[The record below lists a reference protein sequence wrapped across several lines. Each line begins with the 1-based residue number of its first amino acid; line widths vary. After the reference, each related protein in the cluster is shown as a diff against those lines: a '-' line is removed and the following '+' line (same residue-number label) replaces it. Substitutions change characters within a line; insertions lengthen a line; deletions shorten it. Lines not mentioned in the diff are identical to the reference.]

1 MKIGLK
7 YFKYSKVT
15 ITVDG
20 TTGAETETYGTV
32 KTAAKA
38 MTLSVNVNRS
48 NVKGYADDAA
58 AESDLSFIDGSMT
71 LEGDDLSNETIADLC
86 GATLDSGT
94 GGTGDLTFKEDDN
107 PGYVRFG
114 TVVPMVKAGTRAWI
128 GLIFTRV
135 KFAAPEDNYQTKG
148 QNVEFRGW
156 SMSGDIMKNSAGVWK
171 IQSARKTSEADAL
184 TWLASNLAPT

>member
-15 ITVDG
+15 VTEDG
-20 TTGAETETYGTV
+20 NGNETESYGTV

-38 MTLSVNVNRS
+38 MTLNVSINRS
-48 NVKGYADDAA
+48 NAKGYADDAA

-86 GATLDSGT
+86 GATLDGGQS
-94 GGTGDLTFKEDDN
+94 GTGDLTFKEDDS
-107 PGYVRFG
+107 PSYVRWG
-114 TVVPMVKAGTRAWI
+114 TIVPMVKNGARAWI
-128 GLIFTRV
+128 GLIFARV
-135 KFAAPEDNYQTKG
+135 KFASPEDTYQTKG

-156 SMSGDIMKNSAGVWK
+156 SLQGDILKNASGVWK
-171 IQSARKTSEADAL
+171 IQSARKTSESAAV
-184 TWLASNLAPT
+184 TWLDANLAPT

>member
-7 YFKYSKVT
+7 YFKYAKVT
-15 ITVDG
+15 VTEDSSG
-20 TTGAETETYGTV
+20 NETESYGTV
-32 KTAAKA
+32 KRAAKA
-38 MTLSVNVNRS
+38 MSLSVSVNRS

-86 GATLDSGT
+86 GPAIDSGQS
-94 GGTGDLTFKEDDN
+94 GTGDLTFSEADA
-107 PGYVRFG
+107 PSYVRFG
-114 TVVPMVKAGTRAWI
+114 TVVPMVKNGERAWI

-135 KFAAPEDNYQTKG
+135 KFAPPEDNYQTKG

-156 SMSGDIMKNSAGVWK
+156 TLTGDILKNASGVWK
-171 IQSARKTSEADAL
+171 IQSARKTTEAAAV
-184 TWLASNLAPT
+184 TWLDATLAPS

>member
-15 ITVDG
+15 VTEDQSG
-20 TTGAETETYGTV
+20 NETESYGAV

-38 MTLSVNVNRS
+38 MSLSVTVNRS
-48 NVKGYADDAA
+48 TAKGYADDAA

-86 GATLDSGT
+86 GATLDSSQ

-107 PGYVRFG
+107 PSYIRFG
-114 TVVPMVKAGTRAWI
+114 TVVPMVKNGSRAWI
-128 GLIFTRV
+128 GVIFARV

-156 SMSGDIMKNSAGVWK
+156 SLTGDIMKNSSGIWK
-171 IQSARKTSEADAL
+171 IQSARKTTEADAK
-184 TWLASNLAPT
+184 TWLDSNLAPA